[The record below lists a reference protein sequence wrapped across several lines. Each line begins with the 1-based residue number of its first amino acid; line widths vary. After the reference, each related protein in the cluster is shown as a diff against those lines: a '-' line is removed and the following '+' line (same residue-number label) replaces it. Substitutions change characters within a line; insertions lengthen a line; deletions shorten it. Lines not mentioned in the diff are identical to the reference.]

1 MNGQEILNE
10 ILKSP
15 KLKKLIGV
23 PEDQDLHEN
32 LGKSS
37 EYTEIAVIQ
46 DIINAEKLHT
56 SDDNLFKT
64 VGKLFDV

>member
-15 KLKKLIGV
+15 MLKKLIGV
-23 PEDQDLHEN
+23 PEDQELHED
-32 LGKSS
+32 LSKSS
-37 EYTEIAVIQ
+37 DYTEIAVIQ
-46 DIINAEKLHT
+46 DIINAEYMHT
-56 SDDNLFKT
+56 SVDNVFKT

>member
-23 PEDQDLHEN
+23 PEEQDLHEN
-32 LGKSS
+32 SGHN
-37 EYTEIAVIQ
+37 Q
-46 DIINAEKLHT
+46 C
-56 SDDNLFKT
+56 
-64 VGKLFDV
+64 